1 MALTSGAGARSP
13 ATTAF
18 FSMADSA
25 VSKQS
30 RPERAASKK
39 RRQATVSTETEKK
52 LARAAR
58 SAQRLAQLS
67 DVARDD
73 STLDLFPDDP
83 TRATLEAMNI
93 DIRQGTL
100 HGFELPDVVLAAVGA
115 LDTADTASLD
125 ARTGRRPPRA
135 AKTDEPVAVHA
146 QLSGLEMEPL
156 PAEAAGAGAAQE
168 PPAGSVADAANPAT
182 APLTPAMAAATVAR
196 SVAALRQ
203 AADRSAA
210 EAAEANGLRS
220 GARLVQPV
228 QPVPVK
234 GASEAAS
241 AGMSRSDGMP
251 AAATSLPGEPVTLGT
266 ERRLP
271 AEGPL
276 SPTMDAKVRPAAAS
290 TTITAINTGASGR
303 AASAGADT
311 EAPGAVASARGAIGV
326 PGQAVSAKVGTGAPG
341 SAALAGRGAEMPG
354 PTASAKVGTGAPGS
368 AASAGRG
375 GAEMP
380 GQAASEK
387 VDTGAPGSSASA
399 GRGAEMHG
407 PAASANPGR
416 GMPGQAASPNVGTGA
431 SGLAASAGRGTE
443 APGPTASSK
452 MDTKPPGPAASAG
465 RGTEAPGFAALAGV
479 RTKAH
484 EARYPEAASPT
495 APELDRA
502 RATAFA
508 DTVDALYGVIADQRR
523 AATDHSRR
531 MKWML
536 SIVVGA
542 LLMTV
547 AIGITQ
553 TVLLMRLTRET
564 TAQQHRVE
572 QMMQNQQAAMAS
584 LLDTQIAMANA
595 AAQAATPAVA
605 PASASPASQ
614 QPAAA
619 PASANSKRAGHAQ
632 RLHKPKTPATH

>member
-375 GAEMP
+375 AEMP
-380 GQAASEK
+380 GQAASAK

-632 RLHKPKTPATH
+632 RLHKPKTPAMH

>member
-67 DVARDD
+67 DVSRDD

-115 LDTADTASLD
+115 LDTAADTPSLD
-125 ARTGRRPPRA
+125 ARAGRRAPRA
-135 AKTDEPVAVHA
+135 ARTDEPAAVHA
-146 QLSGLEMEPL
+146 QLSGLEIEPL
-156 PAEAAGAGAAQE
+156 PEGAAGAAQE
-168 PPAGSVADAANPAT
+168 PSAGGIADVGNPAT

-196 SVAALRQ
+196 SITALRQ
-203 AADRSAA
+203 AAERSAA
-210 EAAEANGLRS
+210 EAAEATGSRNGARS
-220 GARLVQPV
+220 GQPV
-228 QPVPVK
+228 SVK
-234 GASEAAS
+234 GRSEAAATGVS
-241 AGMSRSDGMP
+241 RTDGMSAS
-251 AAATSLPGEPVTLGT
+251 AAGVPGESVALDT

-271 AEGPL
+271 REVDL
-276 SPTMDAKVRPAAAS
+276 SAAMEAKVRPATASATASATDAGAFGTAAS
-290 TTITAINTGASGR
+290 ATAGSEAPGA
-303 AASAGADT
+303 AASAGRATQTDP
-311 EAPGAVASARGAIGV
+311 AASEGRVIGVPVGV
-326 PGQAVSAKVGTGAPG
+326 PGQA
-341 SAALAGRGAEMPG
+341 
-354 PTASAKVGTGAPGS
+354 ASAKLSAEAPGPAASAGKGAEVPGPAASASAGTGAPGS
-368 AASAGRG
+368 AASTRVGR
-375 GAEMP
+375 E
-380 GQAASEK
+380 AS
-387 VDTGAPGSSASA
+387 GSVASA
-399 GRGAEMHG
+399 ERGAEASG
-407 PAASANPGR
+407 PTASAKMG
-416 GMPGQAASPNVGTGA
+416 AAAPA
-431 SGLAASAGRGTE
+431 SAASAGRGSE
-443 APGPTASSK
+443 APGW
-452 MDTKPPGPAASAG
+452 AASTG
-465 RGTEAPGFAALAGV
+465 L
-479 RTKAH
+479 RTKTH

-553 TVLLMRLTRET
+553 TVLLMRLTHET

-584 LLDTQIAMANA
+584 LLDTQMAMANA
-595 AAQAATPAVA
+595 AAQAAA
-605 PASASPASQ
+605 PALALASASPSPASQ
-614 QPAAA
+614 QAAAA
-619 PASANSKRAGHAQ
+619 PASPTGKRAVHAT
-632 RLHKPKTPATH
+632 RVHKPKTPTAH